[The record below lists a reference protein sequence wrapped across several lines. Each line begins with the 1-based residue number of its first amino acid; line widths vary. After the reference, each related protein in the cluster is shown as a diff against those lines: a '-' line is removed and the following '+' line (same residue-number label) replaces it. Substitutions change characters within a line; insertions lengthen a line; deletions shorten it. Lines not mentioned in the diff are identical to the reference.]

1 MTRGSDQT
9 RWLLS
14 FVDLLLLM
22 LAFFVLLHAQRA
34 DPVAVVDSIGDAF
47 APAPRRAAIERRL
60 GADEIFTPGEAILRP
75 EARARL
81 DRMARG
87 WAQRRGTISI
97 TSLGHDGDAARF
109 EAWELAA
116 ARAAALGRLFRA
128 AGVDARAIEIAMPA
142 RPGDS
147 GGQRLTLRFTPAR

>member
-1 MTRGSDQT
+1 MTRASGQA

-22 LAFFVLLHAQRA
+22 LAFFVLLHAERA
-34 DPVAVVDSIGDAF
+34 DPAAVVDSIGDAF
-47 APAPRRAAIERRL
+47 ASEPRPAAIEHRL
-60 GADEIFTPGEAILRP
+60 NAGEIFMPGEAILRP

-81 DRMARG
+81 NRMARG
-87 WAQRRGTISI
+87 WVRQRGTLSI
-97 TSLGHDGDAARF
+97 TSLGEDGDAARF
-109 EAWELAA
+109 EGWELAA

-142 RPGDS
+142 RRGNS
-147 GGQRLTLRFTPAR
+147 GGQRITLRFTPLR

>member
-34 DPVAVVDSIGDAF
+34 DPAAVVDSIGDAF
-47 APAPRRAAIERRL
+47 APGPRRAAIERQL
-60 GADEIFTPGEAILRP
+60 GAGEIFTPGEAILRP

-81 DRMARG
+81 DRMARD

-142 RPGDS
+142 RLGDS